1 MNKTFGILFTLTGFF
16 AIAGALYTW
25 GNGNLFAQS
34 ELAKVLIPFADL
46 LLTGPLSIV
55 IGLGIY
61 KNKKWANLL
70 GLNLSGIY
78 AFGSLL
84 VFISMCWDRNFSV
97 LLMVPASAGFLI
109 ALFYTLLYLKK
120 EI

>member
-1 MNKTFGILFTLTGFF
+1 MNKTFGILFTLTGIF

-25 GNGNLFAQS
+25 GEGNLFAQN

-55 IGLGIY
+55 VGLGIY

-84 VFISMCWDRNFSV
+84 VFISMYWTHSFSI
-97 LLMVPASAGFLI
+97 LLLVPASTGFLI
-109 ALFYTLLYLKK
+109 ALLYSWLYVKN
-120 EI
+120 EM